1 MFLLL
6 LAQSM
11 PDFQYDPVEYWAS
24 KILAWGL
31 VVAIL
36 VVLYAL
42 LRVYRGQ
49 AQGFAIK
56 GLLFAGIVLLPIFTV
71 STGMLLVFVRAERV
85 EFCGSCHR
93 ALRTFVDD
101 MQDPECE
108 GLAAIHFKNRY
119 IASNQCYE
127 CHTSYGLFGTF
138 RAKVAGIV
146 QVSRYYV
153 GTYEV
158 PLKMLKPYSNDDCLK
173 CHAASVKWLSHQ
185 VHTPEGMGEA
195 LFDDEVS
202 CMDCHGVA
210 HHADESEGAS

>member
-1 MFLLL
+1 
-6 LAQSM
+6 M

-24 KILAWGL
+24 RILAWTL

-36 VVLYAL
+36 VVLYAVV
-42 LRVYRGQ
+42 RVYRGQ
-49 AQGFAIK
+49 VQGFAAR

-93 ALRTFVDD
+93 ALKRYVDD
-101 MQDPECE
+101 MLDPQCE
-108 GLAAIHFKNRY
+108 GLAAAHFKNRY

-138 RAKVAGIV
+138 QAKVVGIA
-146 QVSRYYV
+146 QVSRYYTR
-153 GTYEV
+153 TYEV
-158 PLKMLKPYSNDDCLK
+158 PLTMAKPYSNEDCLK
-173 CHAASVKWLSHQ
+173 CHAASMKWLSHR
-185 VHTPEGMGEA
+185 VHTPAGVGEA

-202 CMDCHGVA
+202 CMSCHGVA
-210 HHADESEGAS
+210 HHVAVSEEAP